1 MTMKKALS
9 LILTALMLVSLFAFT
24 GCSSKKSIEDIK
36 KAGKLVVYTEAGF
49 APYEFIYNNEI
60 VGVDIEIMKAVAAKI
75 GVELEVNDVNF
86 DTICTSVK
94 SGKADVGAAGIT
106 INDTRKKTVDFSN
119 PYSSTEQYVVVAAG
133 NDTIKNIGD
142 LKGKSIGVQEGTT
155 SDLLIEK
162 LINDGTLAGSTL
174 TPYKAPAVAAASIG
188 KIDAVVT
195 DKLTAQIIEAN
206 NSGKYV
212 AFKLVNADGSDV
224 AEVEEY
230 GIAVSK
236 GSTELLEVIN
246 EVIKE
251 LTENG
256 SIEKWTQEFTDLA
269 NSISEEDTSAGT
281 DGESSSAEN

>member
-1 MTMKKALS
+1 MSAQQAS
-9 LILTALMLVSLFAFT
+9 
-24 GCSSKKSIEDIK
+24 
-36 KAGKLVVYTEAGF
+36 
-49 APYEFIYNNEI
+49 P
-60 VGVDIEIMKAVAAKI
+60 
-75 GVELEVNDVNF
+75 
-86 DTICTSVK
+86 
-94 SGKADVGAAGIT
+94 

-119 PYSSTEQYVVVAAG
+119 PYSSTEQYIVVAAG
-133 NDTIKNIGD
+133 NDTIKNISD
-142 LKGKSIGVQEGTT
+142 LKGKNIGVQEGTT

>member
-75 GVELEVNDVNF
+75 GVELEINDVNF

-119 PYSSTEQYVVVAAG
+119 PYSSTEQYIVVAAG
-133 NDTIKNIGD
+133 NDTIKNISD
-142 LKGKSIGVQEGTT
+142 LKGKNIGVQEGTT

-212 AFKLVNADGSDV
+212 AFKRFRCCRGR
-224 AEVEEY
+224 
-230 GIAVSK
+230 GIRHCGFQRQHRAS
-236 GSTELLEVIN
+236 
-246 EVIKE
+246 
-251 LTENG
+251 
-256 SIEKWTQEFTDLA
+256 
-269 NSISEEDTSAGT
+269 
-281 DGESSSAEN
+281 